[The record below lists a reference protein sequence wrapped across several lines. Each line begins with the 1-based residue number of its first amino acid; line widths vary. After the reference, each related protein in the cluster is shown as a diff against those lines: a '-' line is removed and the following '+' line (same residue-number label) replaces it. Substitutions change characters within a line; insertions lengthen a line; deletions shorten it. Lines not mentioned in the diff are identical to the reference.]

1 MLRILSI
8 PTIVAAVAV
17 GAVAAPSGAVAA
29 PPETNEAALVVSKA
43 TAAVR
48 SFQDDVVTRSELS
61 AAVRNAAGVLI
72 VPGYVRA
79 GVGIGGEG
87 GTGVLLRHDPANGRW
102 SYPAFF
108 DLRAATLGPQLGYQ
122 TADLIMVVENAPT
135 LEAIL
140 NGKFSFGADAVAVA
154 GRDGVRTGT
163 VTQDGRQAL
172 ALRVFARTAGAFA
185 GATVKGGT
193 IESNAKLDIGYY
205 GPGATATRIIGE
217 SGLRNAD
224 AEELRSVVAGIAS
237 GSAAKRP

>member
-1 MLRILSI
+1 MLRVLSI
-8 PTIVAAVAV
+8 PAIAGTVAL
-17 GAVAAPSGAVAA
+17 GLMAAPSTVVGAS
-29 PPETNEAALVVSKA
+29 PETNEAALVVSKA
-43 TAAVR
+43 TVAVR
-48 SFQDDVVTRSELS
+48 SFQDDVATRSELS
-61 AAVRNAAGVLI
+61 AALRNATGVLI

-87 GTGVLLRHDPANGRW
+87 GTGVLLRRDPANGRW

-122 TADLIMVVENAPT
+122 TADLIMVVENAAT
-135 LEAIL
+135 LQTML

-154 GRDGVRTGT
+154 GRDGVQTGT
-163 VTQDGRQAL
+163 VTQDGRKAL

-193 IESNAKLDIGYY
+193 IESNAKLDVGYY
-205 GPGATATRIIGE
+205 GPGATAPRIIGE

-224 AEELRSVVAGIAS
+224 AEELRSVVAGIAA
-237 GSAAKRP
+237 GSAAMRR